1 MLEIV
6 PEIGRANSKPLL
18 TQCDNHFC
26 LHCVDGIK
34 SGLSTPQFGAIIS
47 LQCKSPGCVTYK
59 LLGIFISSKVKISKG
74 EFYF

>member
-34 SGLSTPQFGAIIS
+34 SGLSTPQFDAIIS
-47 LQCKSPGCVTYK
+47 L
-59 LLGIFISSKVKISKG
+59 
-74 EFYF
+74 